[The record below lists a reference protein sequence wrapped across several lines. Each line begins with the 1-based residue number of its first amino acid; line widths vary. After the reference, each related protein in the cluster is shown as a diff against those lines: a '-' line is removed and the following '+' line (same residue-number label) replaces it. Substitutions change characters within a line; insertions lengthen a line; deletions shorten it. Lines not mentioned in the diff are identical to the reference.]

1 MQAGAPGRYP
11 RGFFVLFFSEMMER
25 FGFYTLIFL
34 LVLYLTN
41 ELGMPD
47 ARTTLLFG
55 AFMSFV
61 YLATVGGGFAADRI
75 LGFRRAIILGG
86 ALSVLGYVLL
96 TFQAGL
102 HAGLAAVV
110 VGTGLFK
117 VNITGLLGSL
127 HDDDTAQRE
136 SSFTLYYMGI
146 NIGSFAASLLSGFVA
161 TTYGYDYAFLLAAAA
176 MVVSLVI
183 FMVGRKALTDRGL
196 PPLTQSK
203 RRRRKAA
210 YTDAIILAVGM
221 VVAAVLVAFFLRN
234 AGLAGIAI
242 AALSALAVGYFVIE
256 LIREHPPR
264 RNALIALLTLF
275 IFAILFWCIYGQDTT
290 SVLLYTER
298 SVDRNVFGHVY
309 SPSTFESLNPLFV
322 VLLAPVFALL
332 WTGLS
337 RTRFNP
343 SAPIKFAFGLL
354 LLALAFYSL
363 KLGGASSGPQTLIP
377 PAWLVIFFL
386 LVTCAEICVA
396 PVGMSI
402 VSRLAPP
409 RLLGF
414 TMGMWFLAK
423 AVADYASG
431 LIAGLSAVPEGA
443 SVLVTRQIYE
453 HSFSVYALIAF
464 VGAVVLFPLA
474 RVIGRHIETDGS
486 GQNAHT
492 TIT

>member
-1 MQAGAPGRYP
+1 
-11 RGFFVLFFSEMMER
+11 MER

-55 AFMSFV
+55 TFMSFV
-61 YLATVGGGFAADRI
+61 YLATVVGGFVADRI
-75 LGFRRAIILGG
+75 LGFRRAIVLGG
-86 ALSVLGYVLL
+86 VLSALGYVLL
-96 TFQAGL
+96 TFHAGL

-117 VNITGLLGSL
+117 VNMTGLLGSL

-146 NIGSFAASLLSGFVA
+146 NIGSFAASLLSSFVA
-161 TTYGYDYAFLLAAAA
+161 TRYGYEYAFLLAAVA
-176 MVVSLVI
+176 MVASLAI
-183 FMVGRKALTDRGL
+183 FISGRKALTDRGL

-203 RRRRKAA
+203 RRRHKAA
-210 YTDAIILAVGM
+210 YSDAIILVAGM
-221 VVAAVLVAFFLRN
+221 AAAAILVAFFLHN

-242 AALSALAVGYFVIE
+242 AVLSAIAVGYFVIE
-256 LIREHPPR
+256 LIREDPPR

-275 IFAILFWCIYGQDTT
+275 VFAILFWCIYGQDNT

-298 SVDRNVFGHVY
+298 SVDRNVFGHVF
-309 SPSTFESLNPLFV
+309 SASAFESLNPLFV

-337 RTRFNP
+337 QTRFNP
-343 SAPIKFAFGLL
+343 SAPVKFAFGLV
-354 LLALAFYSL
+354 LLALAFYTL
-363 KLGGASSGPQTLIP
+363 NLGGATSGPQTLVP
-377 PAWLVIFFL
+377 PVWLVIFFL

-414 TMGMWFLAK
+414 TMGMWFLAE
-423 AVADYASG
+423 AVADYVAG

-453 HSFSVYALIAF
+453 NSFSIYALIAF
-464 VGAVVLFPLA
+464 VGAVMLFPLA
-474 RVIGRHIETDGS
+474 RIIGRHITTDGS
-486 GQNAHT
+486 GQDART